1 MWRMAFDV
9 GGTFTDFVLAGPG
22 AAPRFL
28 KVASTPGDPARAV
41 IEGFDRLMADA
52 GLEAA
57 ALAAVLHATTV
68 ATNAIIERKGRPTA
82 LLTTDGFR
90 DVLIIGRQKR
100 YETYDLH
107 LDKPP
112 PLVPRRRIFEV
123 VERLAPDGG
132 VVTALDPASLEA
144 AIDGVLDSGA
154 ESVAVALLHAYAN
167 PEHERAIARRLAERA
182 PGLPVSLSSSISPRF
197 REYERTSTTVANAY
211 VRPLVARYVERLEAA
226 LLERG
231 FRNELFIMQSAGGLV
246 PPGAAAEE
254 PVRIVE
260 SGPAAG
266 VLMSAL
272 AGAEAGEDHVITFDM
287 GGTTAK
293 LGAVDAGAP
302 AVTPTFEVDPIRYR
316 PGSGLPIGVPAIE
329 VLEIGA
335 GGGSIARTELGIIH
349 VGPESAGAE
358 PGPICYGRGGGRPT
372 VTDANL
378 VLGYLNPDYFNAGA
392 MRLDR
397 PAAAAGI
404 ERDVARPL
412 DLDLERAAWG
422 VHAAANV
429 NMERAMRI
437 VSVERGRDPRGYAI
451 VAFGGAG
458 PVHAARLAAA
468 IGAPRVVV
476 PYGAGVGSAIGLL
489 RAEPKV
495 EASVTRIMAIE
506 PGAEEAIGAIYAN
519 LERRAAA
526 DLARL
531 GIEGEPVWTRAGY
544 LRYRGQGY
552 EIRADLP
559 PGPIDADYPAAV
571 VEAFHGAYA
580 RSYGYRDP
588 SAAIEAVDWYLAA
601 TLPGDPTDLGLGWP
615 PAGAGEEPG
624 SEPEKQGPGEGEG
637 RGKGSPAAGRGGRK
651 GEGRGAREGEVPGNR
666 ARQCEDAAPGERPA
680 WFPET
685 EGFTAAAV
693 HDRRRLGAG
702 ARLEGPA
709 IIEDPEATVV
719 VPPGMRATVGARGH
733 VVIETGAAA

>member
-22 AAPRFL
+22 APPRFL
-28 KVASTPGDPARAV
+28 KVASTPDDPARAV
-41 IEGFDRLMADA
+41 VEGFDRLMADA
-52 GLEAA
+52 GLDAGTV
-57 ALAAVLHATTV
+57 AAVLHATTV

-90 DVLIIGRQKR
+90 DVLLIGRQKR

-132 VVTALDPASLEA
+132 VVTPLDPATLEA
-144 AIDGVLDSGA
+144 AIDGVLACGA

-167 PEHERAIARRLAERA
+167 PEHERAIARRLVERA
-182 PGLPVSLSSSISPRF
+182 PGLPVSLSSSISPKF

-231 FRNELFIMQSAGGLV
+231 FRNEIFIMQSAGGLV
-246 PPGAAAEE
+246 PPGVAAEE

-272 AGAEAGEDHVITFDM
+272 AGAEAGEDRVITFDM

-302 AVTPTFEVDPIRYR
+302 AVTQTFEVDPIRYR

-335 GGGSIARTELGIIH
+335 GGGSIARTELGIVH

-358 PGPICYGRGGGRPT
+358 PGPICYGRGGDRPT

-378 VLGYLNPDYFNAGA
+378 ILGYLNAEYFNAGA

-397 PAAAAGI
+397 AAAAAGI

-412 DLDLERAAWG
+412 DLGLERAAWG

-429 NMERAMRI
+429 NMERAMRV

-495 EASVTRIMAIE
+495 EASVTRITAIE
-506 PGAEEAIGAIYAN
+506 PGAETVIGAIYAS

-559 PGPIDADYPAAV
+559 PGPIGADYPAAV
-571 VEAFHGAYA
+571 AEAFHDAYA

-588 SAAIEAVDWYLAA
+588 SAAIEAVDWHLAA
-601 TLPGDPTDLGLGWP
+601 TLPGDPAALGLGRP
-615 PAGAGEEPG
+615 APAGAEAGEEERAG
-624 SEPEKQGPGEGEG
+624 VGGPL
-637 RGKGSPAAGRGGRK
+637 A
-651 GEGRGAREGEVPGNR
+651 
-666 ARQCEDAAPGERPA
+666 ERPA

-685 EGFTAAAV
+685 EGFTATAI

-719 VPPGMRATVGARGH
+719 VPPGMHAIVGARGH
-733 VVIETGAAA
+733 VVIETGAAAA